1 AFGAYILA
9 LNHRLERDEFE
20 GLRQKYQNFNREG
33 QLLLLLAAREADLLP
48 VAELQR
54 NLKPLLGP
62 DLAKQTSWSHDEFN
76 ALARGPAL
84 ALLAGKAIL
93 PEDPLTKEAALV
105 LLGGLDQQG
114 VWISTSSTGWAL
126 VALGEYFQGQKF
138 SSQGAEFAISQ
149 PGTPAKQRIK
159 LDPKGFRTV
168 DLDPRALLKNPV
180 VQVETPADPTWL
192 YELAIS
198 GPRLDLASSGADQGF
213 KVSKTIQNTD
223 GSPEIK
229 VGDLVKV
236 TVLVEAWKPQR
247 YVVLDD
253 PLPAA
258 LVAINTALKTE
269 EATPQASGEENG
281 DFQGYVLMDGTIL
294 YHPNFFEIRDE
305 RVLAFRDWLYSGR
318 YRFEYYARAVCEGHF
333 LVPATKVAAMYS
345 PGVNGFTSQ
354 TDITIKGR

>member
-1 AFGAYILA
+1 MSIAKKNGVEVPEGPLTKGLDYFHAQLRDPKTPYPAKAFGAYILA
-9 LNHRLERDEFE
+9 LNHRLERDEFK
-20 GLRQKYQNFNREG
+20 GLRQNYQNFNREG

-54 NLKPLLGP
+54 HLKPLLGP

-84 ALLAGKAIL
+84 ALLAGKAIM

-149 PGTPAKQRIK
+149 PGATAKQRIK

-180 VQVETPADPTWL
+180 VQAETQPAPPGSTSWQLAARGWTWPPPEPIRASRSARPCRIPT
-192 YELAIS
+192 A
-198 GPRLDLASSGADQGF
+198 PRRSRWGTWSRSRSWWRPGNPSATWSWMIPCL
-213 KVSKTIQNTD
+213 
-223 GSPEIK
+223 
-229 VGDLVKV
+229 
-236 TVLVEAWKPQR
+236 
-247 YVVLDD
+247 
-253 PLPAA
+253 PLWWRSTLP
-258 LVAINTALKTE
+258 
-269 EATPQASGEENG
+269 
-281 DFQGYVLMDGTIL
+281 
-294 YHPNFFEIRDE
+294 
-305 RVLAFRDWLYSGR
+305 
-318 YRFEYYARAVCEGHF
+318 
-333 LVPATKVAAMYS
+333 
-345 PGVNGFTSQ
+345 
-354 TDITIKGR
+354 